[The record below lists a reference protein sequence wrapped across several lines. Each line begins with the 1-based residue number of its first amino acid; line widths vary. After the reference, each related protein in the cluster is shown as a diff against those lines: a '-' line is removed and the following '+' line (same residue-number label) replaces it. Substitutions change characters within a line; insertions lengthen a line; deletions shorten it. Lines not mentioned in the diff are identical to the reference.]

1 MRLTRTIA
9 FVVALCGAA
18 ACQSESGADC
28 WKASDCP
35 TGQICL
41 DNFCL
46 DPPDGRNGGGTFG
59 VIPTDAGAD
68 TTADAG
74 LDVADDAETS
84 VCDRLVVTPNPV
96 DLGSS
101 SGNDDLTGGF
111 TLRNGTGAAVSIT
124 SVRSSSPLIAV
135 DAPLAESLPITI
147 AAGRTSR
154 VDLRQIARAGE
165 VAAEITVG
173 GAPCSL
179 TVAVTGI
186 TR

>member
-9 FVVALCGAA
+9 FVAVLCGTA

-28 WKASDCP
+28 WRASDCP

-59 VIPTDAGAD
+59 VPTDAGAD

-74 LDVADDAETS
+74 LDVSDDVATS
-84 VCDRLVVTPNPV
+84 ACDLLTVTPTPV

-101 SGNDDLTGGF
+101 SGNDDLTGTF

-124 SVRSSSPLIAV
+124 SVRSSSPLVAV
-135 DAPLAESLPITI
+135 DAPLPESLPLTI
-147 AAGRTSR
+147 AAGRTAR

-165 VAAEITVG
+165 VSAEISVG

-179 TVAVTGI
+179 AVAVTGI